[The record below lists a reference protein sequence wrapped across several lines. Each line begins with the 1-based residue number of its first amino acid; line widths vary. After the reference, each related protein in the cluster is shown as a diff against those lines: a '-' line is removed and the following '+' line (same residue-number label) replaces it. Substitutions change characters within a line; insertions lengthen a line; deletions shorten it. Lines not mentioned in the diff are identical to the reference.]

1 MRTKP
6 SDVYFSL
13 ESWGLYKQCVPVL
26 LPLAQIGMTGI
37 VRASQLDITRTSDM
51 TGGLVWSF
59 NWRKCKLTRTLFPD
73 RTKIKAW
80 SVVSGQNVNLNT
92 SPQELD
98 INLSALGS
106 IYLTAAV
113 SIERYFTVCHP
124 YYTVKLKHSS
134 CENVS

>member
-1 MRTKP
+1 MCSGP
-6 SDVYFSL
+6 SAPRSDWDDGYS
-13 ESWGLYKQCVPVL
+13 ESQP
-26 LPLAQIGMTGI
+26 A
-37 VRASQLDITRTSDM
+37 RHNSDM

-59 NWRKCKLTRTLFPD
+59 NGRKCKLTRTLFPD